1 MSTVTIASI
10 EVKPSRS
17 VVVTTEGRRLG
28 FFKELAAKITFQI
41 GGTYEV
47 ETKATEYDG
56 KTLVNIV
63 KAKQV
68 AASSAPPATPFV
80 SGAYRPTGGGSANP
94 TKEEQIFVQGILQ
107 AMIKAGKVEVDKQA
121 LWSATQMLRDLWRHT
136 FGFDPV
142 HQHLEAAE

>member
-1 MSTVTIASI
+1 MSTIVVASI

-28 FFKELAAKITFQI
+28 FFKELAATITFQI

-68 AASSAPPATPFV
+68 AASPGPVQTPFV
-80 SGAYRPTGGGSANP
+80 SGTYRNQSATSGP
-94 TKEEQIFVQGILQ
+94 DTKSEQIFVQGILQ

-121 LWSATQMLRDLWRHT
+121 LWSATQMLRGLYKHT
-136 FGFDPV
+136 FGFDSV